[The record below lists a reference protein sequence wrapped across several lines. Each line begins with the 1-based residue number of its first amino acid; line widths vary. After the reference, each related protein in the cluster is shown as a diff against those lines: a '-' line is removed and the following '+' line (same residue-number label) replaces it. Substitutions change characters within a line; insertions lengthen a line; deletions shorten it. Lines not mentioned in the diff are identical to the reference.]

1 MDYPVN
7 YLNSY
12 NSFGTYNPPNSWNGY
27 YGFRNSATDLG
38 NYNQLGNYPK
48 FNYNNVGYDTF
59 GNNNM
64 YYQSYPAFTG
74 NEQQQYLKLKDTD
87 TESANENKTNDK
99 KGLSDGEKIGI
110 GALAVAV
117 VSAIAFFALRGKG
130 GAKGASDIAKEGS
143 KASKGASSTVTHG
156 TEEGTKKVASET
168 AQSTRST
175 TNKTPTPKVTEPKK
189 QCIVNSSMPEY
200 KYSKFDKAQ
209 PNYKYWFVQPREFA
223 PHSYKPEDI
232 PKINITSRSP
242 LVDYTTWTIENGI
255 QAHGGGRQ
263 YAEPFNYLKFREVT
277 ESKKTILVIGK
288 NSKGEKTV
296 WLQAEAGRC
305 DEGGRPIRTQYVM
318 TAPAGQDFN
327 AVQKDLIKGIQ
338 GRSQEELARETPLAR
353 SAEKFVY
360 NPENGIIGC
369 KEDILF
375 NQDTLLREVNHFA
388 QGREF
393 SPEILEKLKNVD
405 SMKNGEYIRLV

>member
-1 MDYPVN
+1 MDYSVN

-12 NSFGTYNPPNSWNGY
+12 NSFGAYNPPNSWNSY

-38 NYNQLGNYPK
+38 LQQLGNYPK

-64 YYQSYPAFTG
+64 YYQSYPVFTG
-74 NEQQQYLKLKDTD
+74 NKQQQYLKLKDTNV
-87 TESANENKTNDK
+87 ESTNENKSNDK
-99 KGLSDGEKIGI
+99 KGLSDGEKIGL

-130 GAKGASDIAKEGS
+130 GAKVTSDIAKEGS
-143 KASKGASSTVTHG
+143 KSSKGVSSTVTHVAD
-156 TEEGTKKVASET
+156 EGVKKPAGGT
-168 AQSTRST
+168 AQSAGSA
-175 TNKTPTPKVTEPKK
+175 TNKTPASKATEPKK
-189 QCIVNSSMPEY
+189 QRIVNSSMPEY
-200 KYSKFDKAQ
+200 KYSKFDKAK

-242 LVDYTTWTIENGI
+242 LVDYRNWTIENGI

-263 YAEPFNYLKFREVT
+263 YTEPFKYLKLS
-277 ESKKTILVIGK
+277 ESNETILAIGK

-296 WLQAEAGRC
+296 WLQAKAGRC
-305 DEGGRPIRTQYVM
+305 DAVNRPVRTQYVM
-318 TAPAGQDFN
+318 TVPAGQDFN

-353 SAEKFVY
+353 SVEKFVY
-360 NPENGIIGC
+360 NPESGNMIH

>member
-1 MDYPVN
+1 MVYPVN

-12 NSFGTYNPPNSWNGY
+12 NSFGAYNPTNNWNGY
-27 YGFRNSATDLG
+27 NGFGNSATDLG
-38 NYNQLGNYPK
+38 DYNQLGNYPK

-59 GNNNM
+59 GNNNV
-64 YYQSYPAFTG
+64 YYQNYPAFTG
-74 NEQQQYLKLKDTD
+74 NEQQQYLKLKDTGAKN
-87 TESANENKTNDK
+87 ANENKNNDK
-99 KGLSDGEKIGI
+99 KGLSDGEKFGI
-110 GALAVAV
+110 GALAVTV

-130 GAKGASDIAKEGS
+130 GTKAINDVTKEGS

-156 TEEGTKKVASET
+156 TEEGAKKATVET
-168 AQSTRST
+168 AQSTGSI
-175 TNKTPTPKVTEPKK
+175 TNKTPAPKATKPKK
-189 QCIVNSSMPEY
+189 QRIVNSSMPEY
-200 KYSKFDKAQ
+200 KYTKSDKAA
-209 PNYKYWFVQPREFA
+209 PNYQYWFVQPREFA

-242 LVDYTTWTIENGI
+242 FVDYTTWTIENGI
-255 QAHGGGRQ
+255 QVHGGGRQ
-263 YAEPFNYLKFREVT
+263 YFEPFDYLKLSEIT
-277 ESKKTILVIGK
+277 ESGKTILAIGK

-296 WLQAEAGRC
+296 WLQAKAGRC
-305 DEGGRPIRTQYVM
+305 DNGGRPIRTQYVM

-338 GRSQEELARETPLAR
+338 GRSQEELAKETPLAR

-360 NPENGIIGC
+360 NPEVANLRC